1 MSVLTPVD
9 VIAGMPLGSVSP
21 VERAKEGAGRTGDP
35 WSALE
40 DVMVPV
46 LAAPPLAVSF
56 SGGRDS
62 SLLLAVAA
70 SAAERYGL
78 APPIAITMRFRSA
91 AGTEESDWQHL
102 IVRSLGIVDWRIINL
117 TDELDYLGPLSTP
130 SLLQDG
136 LRFPP
141 NAHSIVPV
149 SRALGGGTIVI
160 GVGGDELLAAWRWR
174 HRSAALRRPLRNG
187 VLRGPRAAA
196 VLAFGAAPTPV
207 RRWVFQRRTSKEL
220 RAGND
225 GFGWLTPAG
234 RRAVLA
240 GLVDGENQPVHW
252 ADFIAWTAQRR
263 ATIEV
268 KATVSRLAQ
277 VEGVDAFAPL
287 LEPRVLAALATA
299 RNGRGWSNRTEAM
312 IDIVGNRLPREILTR
327 RSKASFVNAF
337 WGPRSR
343 EFVRNWNG
351 SGVDPELVDIEGLR
365 KEWCSEQPDFRS
377 TLLLQSAWLS
387 GQDT

>member
-1 MSVLTPVD
+1 
-9 VIAGMPLGSVSP
+9 
-21 VERAKEGAGRTGDP
+21 
-35 WSALE
+35 
-40 DVMVPV
+40 
-46 LAAPPLAVSF
+46 
-56 SGGRDS
+56 
-62 SLLLAVAA
+62 
-70 SAAERYGL
+70 
-78 APPIAITMRFRSA
+78 
-91 AGTEESDWQHL
+91 
-102 IVRSLGIVDWRIINL
+102 
-117 TDELDYLGPLSTP
+117 
-130 SLLQDG
+130 
-136 LRFPP
+136 
-141 NAHSIVPV
+141 
-149 SRALGGGTIVI
+149 
-160 GVGGDELLAAWRWR
+160 
-174 HRSAALRRPLRNG
+174 
-187 VLRGPRAAA
+187 
-196 VLAFGAAPTPV
+196 
-207 RRWVFQRRTSKEL
+207 
-220 RAGND
+220 
-225 GFGWLTPAG
+225 
-234 RRAVLA
+234 
-240 GLVDGENQPVHW
+240 
-252 ADFIAWTAQRR
+252 
-263 ATIEV
+263 V